1 MPVSSGMMLP
11 FPVNQN
17 PRACHASFE
26 NWERATLLVM
36 ASSRWWLLPAA
47 FVITFLSNASAQQV
61 PAIVLSRI
69 AVEYPSIAQSARV
82 RGTVSVRVGVR
93 PDGSIAETTLLD
105 GVPLLNDAAINAA
118 SRASFECR
126 GCTDPS
132 TPHTIAFVFSFDHS
146 EGLGHAPPPAW
157 RQTGD
162 ASSEVTVFGRS
173 FLCPHCPRPF
183 FPARAAGCLW
193 LWHCGRRYVDP

>member
-1 MPVSSGMMLP
+1 MGA
-11 FPVNQN
+11 
-17 PRACHASFE
+17 RYTAS
-26 NWERATLLVM
+26 M
-36 ASSRWWLLPAA
+36 ASSRRWLLAA
-47 FVITFLSNASAQQV
+47 YVITFLPTTPAQQATTLPV
-61 PAIVLSRI
+61 VVLSRI
-69 AVEYPSIAQSARV
+69 QVSYPSIAESARV

-126 GCTDPS
+126 GCTEPS
-132 TPHTIAFVFSFDHS
+132 TPHAIAFVFSFEHS
-146 EGLGHAPPPAW
+146 ESLGHAPPPAW

-173 FLCPHCPRPF
+173 FLCDHCPGPLV
-183 FPARAAGCLW
+183 PVRAVRCLW
-193 LWHCGRRYVDP
+193 LWRCGWA